1 MNNAIRPGIDTL
13 RELRDGQVLDEFSMH
28 LHDAVSA
35 VQALGKPA
43 EVSITIK
50 VKPFSK
56 TRVMN
61 PALAFEAE
69 VTSKLPKPDR
79 EGDIF
84 FVDDNGNPTRNQTR
98 QSDLTGLK
106 IAGDDDTQA
115 RSA

>member
-1 MNNAIRPGIDTL
+1 MNNAIRPAIDTL
-13 RELRDGQVLDEFSMH
+13 RELREGQVLDELSIH

-50 VKPFSK
+50 IKPFSK

-84 FVDDNGNPTRNQTR
+84 FVDDNGNPTRNQVR
-98 QSDLTGLK
+98 QPELSGLK
-106 IAGDDDTQA
+106 IAGANDTQERKA
-115 RSA
+115 